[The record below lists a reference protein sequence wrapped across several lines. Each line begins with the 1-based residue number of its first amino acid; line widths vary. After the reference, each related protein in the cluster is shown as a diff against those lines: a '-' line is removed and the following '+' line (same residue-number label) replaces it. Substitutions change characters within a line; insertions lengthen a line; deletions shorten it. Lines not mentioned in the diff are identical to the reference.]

1 MEEKTTQANNE
12 RKLCKQRAKGVLK
25 KHYLLLVV
33 LCVISIA
40 FGTEYSYVVPSVEN
54 LYKGVTGQQIELGG
68 DLLKLNGDK
77 TRDKI
82 LDDFINDNINAG
94 REKAAEQL
102 QAYKEAKLSNEVM
115 GRQSGVFAAVA
126 NTISS
131 GQFYIVLFNGLH
143 SIVHSS
149 RVSSAVVVAL
159 SILFSA
165 FIWIFLKNM
174 YTAVMRR
181 MFLEARTYESVPPA
195 HALFFKF
202 VGRWARVSMTML
214 LRSLYQL
221 LWGLTVVGLVIKHY
235 SYFLVPYIVAENP
248 DIKPNEAITL
258 SRKMMDGHKLECFK
272 MELSFVGWSIL
283 GVLTFGTVEVL
294 WTLPYMTAT
303 FAEYYVARREEAK
316 ALGIDGAEMLNDQ
329 YLYEKA
335 EESLLRKTYSDVE
348 EAKKYI
354 DDNRV
359 TLTGKR
365 AFFAKNFG
373 LWIGDLKLK
382 KQYDEVDN
390 RRKQIVEDR
399 AVIKGKIYPQRL
411 YPIWDPKHNQ
421 TVGKLRALRTY
432 SIWSIIMVFFAF
444 AFVGWLWEVSLH
456 IVNDGTFVNRGVLH
470 GPWLPIY
477 GGGVSL
483 IVVFLAKWRNKP
495 YAEAIG
501 IVLLCGV
508 VEYTTSWVLEMVAGM
523 RWWDYTGYYLNLNGR
538 ICGEGLM
545 IFALGGMMAVY
556 FLVPIIDAMLS
567 RVKPKILVPI
577 AIILSVLFISDLAY
591 SIMVPNVGEGI
602 TDYEAY
608 QEVD

>member
-1 MEEKTTQANNE
+1 M
-12 RKLCKQRAKGVLK
+12 
-25 KHYLLLVV
+25 

-94 REKAAEQL
+94 REKA
-102 QAYKEAKLSNEVM
+102 
-115 GRQSGVFAAVA
+115 
-126 NTISS
+126 
-131 GQFYIVLFNGLH
+131 
-143 SIVHSS
+143 
-149 RVSSAVVVAL
+149 
-159 SILFSA
+159 
-165 FIWIFLKNM
+165 
-174 YTAVMRR
+174 
-181 MFLEARTYESVPPA
+181 
-195 HALFFKF
+195 
-202 VGRWARVSMTML
+202 
-214 LRSLYQL
+214 
-221 LWGLTVVGLVIKHY
+221 
-235 SYFLVPYIVAENP
+235 
-248 DIKPNEAITL
+248 
-258 SRKMMDGHKLECFK
+258 
-272 MELSFVGWSIL
+272 
-283 GVLTFGTVEVL
+283 
-294 WTLPYMTAT
+294 
-303 FAEYYVARREEAK
+303 EEP
-316 ALGIDGAEMLNDQ
+316 
-329 YLYEKA
+329 
-335 EESLLRKTYSDVE
+335 LLRKTYSDVE

-411 YPIWDPKHNQ
+411 SPIWDPKHNQ

-508 VEYTTSWVLEMVAGM
+508 VEYTTSWGLEMVAGM

-577 AIILSVLFISDLAY
+577 DIILSVLFISDLAY